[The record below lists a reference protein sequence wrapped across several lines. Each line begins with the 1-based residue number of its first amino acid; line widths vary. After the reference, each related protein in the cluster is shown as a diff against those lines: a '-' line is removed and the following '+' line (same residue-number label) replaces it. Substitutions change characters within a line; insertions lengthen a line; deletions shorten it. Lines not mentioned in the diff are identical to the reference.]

1 MTDYSKKGVAGMTI
15 MSMIEIFERGLL
27 TLFEAIIVV
36 SFPLSIEIL
45 LALMV
50 EATFVRL
57 DWSFDTTSIRSI
69 S

>member
-57 DWSFDTTSIRSI
+57 DWSFVTL
-69 S
+69 